1 MTVQEFQADKIEG
14 AAKLLAFWL
23 GAMPEDKQSW
33 VPEVAGAAGLRTARE
48 QVAECAAAN
57 RFFTALLKGEKPAL
71 FRPFEVKSEYTTLEE
86 AQQDLIVNGPGGRGE
101 RVQIGKR
108 RKRRR
113 GGYTSGQTWFE
124 GLIPQLR
131 RQYRMTGYQ
140 VIEFPYRNMTY
151 HGGQL
156 NQLQLLYGDAEFHI
170 PKG

>member
-23 GAMPEDKQSW
+23 GAMPEEKQNW
-33 VPEVAGAAGLRTARE
+33 VPDVAGAAGLRSARD

-57 RFFTALLKGEKPAL
+57 RFFTTLLRGEKAIP
-71 FRPFEVKSEYTTLEE
+71 FRPFEVKSEYASSEE
-86 AQQDLIVNGPGGRGE
+86 AQQDLIASAAECAAVIRGLSDE
-101 RVQIGKR
+101 DLAREYR
-108 RKRRR
+108 
-113 GGYTSGQTWFE
+113 
-124 GLIPQLR
+124 LR
-131 RQYRMTGYQ
+131 WPMSGYQ

-170 PKG
+170 PF

>member
-86 AQQDLIVNGPGGRGE
+86 AQQDLIESAATCAAVIRGLSDE
-101 RVQIGKR
+101 DLAREYR
-108 RKRRR
+108 
-113 GGYTSGQTWFE
+113 
-124 GLIPQLR
+124 LR
-131 RQYRMTGYQ
+131 WPMTGYQ